1 MAFKRTKI
9 DCFGKPYRHV
19 GWHPDDSP
27 KFVKKP
33 RAELEAEL
41 ASVGREPNFDE
52 TGWFTGSVKKK
63 EEPVAALLEGHA
75 IPDHMLDSQRFR
87 EEIMNAPSLVSSTH
101 VSDKQSGKML
111 AFKEN
116 PTRFENPCGEIFL
129 TPQEDDD
136 YERERTLD
144 QIKHIQAQDRLHR
157 QGPASQTYVFNGK
170 GFDVAKPEQ
179 MSVMGHHLYSGPD
192 TVVEVFT
199 DDIYGD
205 VEVTVKQ
212 MRCLTDV
219 EVRFGPV
226 KTQLSDL
233 FDSGHWLEAQF
244 DQHDIKG
251 YGMRK
256 TRVYLTDGTDRY
268 RVYSIDWRDL
278 QTNGEQF
285 GQYDLGANFPVK
297 MNLLR
302 THSSARYPKPVI
314 QKVVVEK
321 VVERD
326 PFEVLAERYPRG
338 EKKPYTWDTMVGNR
352 TLRERLEDHLGNR

>member
-1 MAFKRTKI
+1 MAFKRAKI

-19 GWHPDDSP
+19 GWHPNDRP

-33 RAELEAEL
+33 LAELEAEL
-41 ASVGREPNFDE
+41 ASVGREPTFDE

-63 EEPVAALLEGHA
+63 ENPVATLTEGQQL
-75 IPDHMLDSQRFR
+75 PDHMLDANQFITEVRD
-87 EEIMNAPSLVSSTH
+87 APSLVTPMLM
-101 VSDKQSGKML
+101 SGKQFGKTI

-116 PTRFENPCGEIFL
+116 PARFGNPCGEIFM
-129 TPQEDDD
+129 TPQEQDAD
-136 YERERTLD
+136 YKRENVMED
-144 QIKHIQAQDRLHR
+144 IQAQSRAHR
-157 QGPASQTYVFNGK
+157 QGPAGQTYVFNGK

-179 MSVMGHHLYSGPD
+179 MTVMGHHLYSGPA

-199 DDIYGD
+199 DDTYGD
-205 VEVTVKQ
+205 VEVKVKQ
-212 MRCLTDV
+212 TRCLMDV

-226 KTQLSDL
+226 KTRLSDL

-244 DQHDIKG
+244 DQRDIKG

-278 QTNGEQF
+278 QSNGKQF
-285 GQYDLGANFPVK
+285 GQYDLGANFPTK
-297 MNLLR
+297 INLLR

-352 TLRERLEDHLGNR
+352 TLRERFEDHLGNR

>member
-1 MAFKRTKI
+1 MAFKRAKI

-19 GWHPDDSP
+19 GWHPNDRP

-33 RAELEAEL
+33 LAELEAEL
-41 ASVGREPNFDE
+41 ASVGRESTFDE

-63 EEPVAALLEGHA
+63 EEPVVALPEGHA

-87 EEIMNAPSLVSSTH
+87 EEIMNAPFLVTPMLM
-101 VSDKQSGKML
+101 SGKQFGKTI

-116 PTRFENPCGEIFL
+116 LARLGNPCGEIFM
-129 TPQEDDD
+129 TPQEQDAD
-136 YERERTLD
+136 YKREGSMEN
-144 QIKHIQAQDRLHR
+144 IQAQSRLHR
-157 QGPASQTYVFNGK
+157 QGPVGQTYVFNGK

-179 MSVMGHHLYSGPD
+179 MTVMGQHLYSGPATEVLVFTSD
-192 TVVEVFT
+192 FGGVEVK
-199 DDIYGD
+199 
-205 VEVTVKQ
+205 VKQ
-212 MRCLTDV
+212 TRCLMDV

-244 DQHDIKG
+244 DHRDIKG

-268 RVYSIDWRDL
+268 RVYSIDWREL
-278 QTNGEQF
+278 QANGKQF
-285 GQYDLGANFPVK
+285 GQYDLGANFPAK
-297 MNLLR
+297 INLLR

-321 VVERD
+321 VIERD

-338 EKKPYTWDTMVGNR
+338 VKKPYTWDTMVGNR
-352 TLRERLEDHLGNR
+352 TLRERFEDHLGNR